1 MPTTLKFGKLFGKS
15 PFKPMKEHMRIANEC
30 AGHMPEATKAFLEN
44 DKSTLKE
51 IKRSVSKLESEADK
65 VLEELQHRLS
75 KSMFLPVERRDLLDV
90 LEVQESIADRTED
103 IVGLM
108 LDLPMEVPHEL
119 HQPILTLAGRAAD
132 SVEAANEVIGM
143 FDDLVETGFKGPA
156 VKKTRKLIREVI
168 EIETDADHIGT
179 DITHALFKHAGDMH
193 PVSIVF
199 LYRLVNLIEDLADSA
214 EAVAIRSRLLL
225 AG

>member
-30 AGHMPEATKAFLEN
+30 ASHMPEATKAFLEN
-44 DKSTLKE
+44 DKETLKE

-90 LEVQESIADRTED
+90 LEVQEAIADRSEE
-103 IVGLM
+103 IVQLM
-108 LDLPMEVPHEL
+108 LDLPIEVPQEMHK
-119 HQPILTLAGRAAD
+119 PIMSLAARAED
-132 SVEAANEVIGM
+132 TVSAANDVVGM
-143 FDDLVETGFKGPA
+143 FDDLVEVGFKGPV
-156 VKKTRKLIREVI
+156 VKKTRRMIRDVI
-168 EIETDADHIGT
+168 QLESDADHIGT

-199 LYRLVNLIEDLADSA
+199 LYRLVNLIEDLADYA
-214 EAVAIRSRLLL
+214 ESVAIRSRLLL